1 MPLWDSVQRSLEKAS
16 HEAARIAKAQ
26 RLRSTIDGLTRQLN
40 TQSNN
45 LVNKAMDLFSTGQLT
60 QGELLPLC
68 QEITNLQQQMNQAI
82 NELKQIQATQPQ
94 TTGPQTQPGAP
105 NPYLPLGPGGQTT
118 YPSTG
123 EGLPPND
130 YTTPDHQAYL
140 DSTQGMA
147 VPPPPPGAESLT
159 ISSAETMQ
167 MSAEIAPPPS
177 TGAKRCAVCHA
188 ELAPNNAFCHSCG
201 APVQDINSPHLPT
214 VRGGTLG
221 QTYFDGQVLSS
232 DASSNKETGGG
243 V

>member
-105 NPYLPLGPGGQTT
+105 NPYLPLGPGGPTT

-130 YTTPDHQAYL
+130 YTPPDHQAYL
-140 DSTQGMA
+140 DSTDRKS
-147 VPPPPPGAESLT
+147 V
-159 ISSAETMQ
+159 
-167 MSAEIAPPPS
+167 
-177 TGAKRCAVCHA
+177 V
-188 ELAPNNAFCHSCG
+188 
-201 APVQDINSPHLPT
+201 
-214 VRGGTLG
+214 
-221 QTYFDGQVLSS
+221 
-232 DASSNKETGGG
+232 
-243 V
+243 